1 MSYEGMM
8 PKRKLD
14 ICIVCHMRPPRVLDR
29 NVIGGPVRQIC
40 SECDDARHARAKR
53 LNKPFRVVARKRKVR
68 R

>member
-29 NVIGGPVRQIC
+29 NLVGYPIKQIC
-40 SECDDARHARAKR
+40 VECDAARHARAKR
-53 LNKPFRVVARKRKVR
+53 LKKPFSVVARKRKVR